1 MVDLVDE
8 LGFFPVIGSI
18 TIMIIFICNFEWSSF
33 FFFNCFFT
41 KLLKIGN
48 AVFAPVS
55 YFPNDL
61 GLSNPT

>member
-18 TIMIIFICNFEWSSF
+18 TFMIILSATLNGLASSF
-33 FFFNCFFT
+33 LTAFFT
-41 KLLKIGN
+41 KFLKIGN

-55 YFPNDL
+55 YFPSDL